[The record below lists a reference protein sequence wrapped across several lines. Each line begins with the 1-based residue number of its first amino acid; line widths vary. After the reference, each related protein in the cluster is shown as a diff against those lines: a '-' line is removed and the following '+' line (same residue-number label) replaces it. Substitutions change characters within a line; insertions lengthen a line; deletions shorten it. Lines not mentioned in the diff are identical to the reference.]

1 MTITGIFTLR
11 ILWTRGENVA
21 KIFAFW
27 GLFMESLF
35 LPRIYHLAKY
45 LHSPKDRPKV

>member
-21 KIFAFW
+21 KIFAF
-27 GLFMESLF
+27 GDSLWSPFF